1 MKVNRK
7 QLAELTL
14 EKIDE
19 VNDEAGYRKYLEVP
33 EMVEIIA
40 SIMEEKMKAMQKFDA
55 DVIQQLRDYAD
66 RADKELDG
74 LEQII
79 HDTLRELPVGS
90 ISRHTPESIPE
101 RVGHWVRES
110 AEECRLREKWEACA
124 DNLVDYAH
132 EFVQNLSAW
141 GKGYDR
147 YEKDIKKAEDAIEE
161 HKRLKNETTE
171 DVKALAQKRSDE
183 PAWKSWNWPMCTP
196 FTPKK

>member
-1 MKVNRK
+1 MKFNRK
-7 QLAELTL
+7 KLEELTL

-33 EMVEIIA
+33 EMVNIIA

-66 RADKELDG
+66 RVDKELDG

-79 HDTLRELPVGS
+79 HDTLRELPVGN
-90 ISRHTPESIPE
+90 ISTHTPESIPE

-110 AEECRLREKWEACA
+110 AEECRLREQWEACS

-147 YEKDIKKAEDAIEE
+147 YDKDIKKAEDAIEAY
-161 HKRLKNETTE
+161 KKLKN
-171 DVKALAQKRSDE
+171 DH
-183 PAWKSWNWPMCTP
+183 
-196 FTPKK
+196 